1 MCCRVAGFRHA
12 DDDVRIHGGIFREE
26 TAGKQTC
33 GIHVDAVNAA
43 VRAGEINVLKNAAS
57 LLFGGKAVRF
67 VGENAVRRDGD
78 NLARLYVADEFRA
91 HGVKRTGLAGEE
103 IRVVALADT

>member
-1 MCCRVAGFRHA
+1 M
-12 DDDVRIHGGIFREE
+12 
-26 TAGKQTC
+26 
-33 GIHVDAVNAA
+33 
-43 VRAGEINVLKNAAS
+43 
-57 LLFGGKAVRF
+57 RF

-78 NLARLYVADEFRA
+78 NFARLYVADEFRA